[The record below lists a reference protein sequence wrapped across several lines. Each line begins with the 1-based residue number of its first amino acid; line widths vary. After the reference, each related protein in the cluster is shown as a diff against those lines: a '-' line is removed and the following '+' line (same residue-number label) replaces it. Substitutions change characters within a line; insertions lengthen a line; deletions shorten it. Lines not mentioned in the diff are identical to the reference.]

1 MMFRYLRIIIAN
13 VGILVISLAMY
24 SQNVQRE
31 TAVYKDS
38 ADHTTNDLTL
48 GGYVGIDSIGDIN
61 KIVIYTFKME
71 FQTHFVGNCVHD
83 NFYNLLRGEKVDLS
97 GFPHRVFTERNEIKL
112 LADEILDFPYEG
124 ECLYENPELSGVYG
138 LLIRKEKMYINKTT
152 ERAVIGLIMIFFNN
166 RAPILLWQYLN
177 NISYK
182 GKEFTTN
189 LYDTQDSTSFY
200 RKSFIE
206 IEDSKPRTT
215 IMY

>member
-1 MMFRYLRIIIAN
+1 M
-13 VGILVISLAMY
+13 
-24 SQNVQRE
+24 
-31 TAVYKDS
+31 
-38 ADHTTNDLTL
+38 
-48 GGYVGIDSIGDIN
+48 
-61 KIVIYTFKME
+61 
-71 FQTHFVGNCVHD
+71 
-83 NFYNLLRGEKVDLS
+83 
-97 GFPHRVFTERNEIKL
+97 
-112 LADEILDFPYEG
+112 
-124 ECLYENPELSGVYG
+124 
-138 LLIRKEKMYINKTT
+138 LIRKEKMYINKTT